1 MSSVQLDNLEFWG
14 EFKMKQTNRSIK
26 MKKIALVGATLVLAF
41 AAGSATAANSMSSGT
56 LGLNVPVYSTS
67 SVVGVQIN
75 PLISG
80 KYFVGKDMAIL
91 GGFGFLSGGP
101 SGTTTTTF
109 SVLAGMRKYMNTNDF
124 APFVDG
130 VFQYSSTSGTP
141 SANLMSLAVEGGA
154 EYFLAKQFSIEG
166 KVGFGYL
173 SSDNGGAK
181 SSYFGTNTAN
191 LSVNYYF

>member
-1 MSSVQLDNLEFWG
+1 
-14 EFKMKQTNRSIK
+14 
-26 MKKIALVGATLVLAF
+26 MKKIAIVGATLALAV
-41 AAGSATAANSMSSGT
+41 AAGSASAANSMSSGT
-56 LGLNVPVYSTS
+56 LGLSVPVYSAPAT
-67 SVVGVQIN
+67 GVPVN

-101 SGTTTTTF
+101 SGSTTTTF

-124 APFVDG
+124 APFVGG
-130 VFQYSSTSGTP
+130 VFEYSSTSGTP
-141 SANLMSLAVEGGA
+141 SSNAMSLAVEGGA

-166 KVGFGYL
+166 KVGFGYI
-173 SSDNGGAK
+173 SVDNGGTK